1 MVHAFGVG
9 IGPMTTDLSIVAILV
24 AWLFFIPLGLMV
36 EQEDTHGGSQKSHL
50 NEWYVMGLVIVI
62 WIVS

>member
-1 MVHAFGVG
+1 
-9 IGPMTTDLSIVAILV
+9 MTTDLSIVAILV